1 MKTLLLLFSFC
12 LLVDLASAQ
21 QYALVIHGGAG
32 SLTPGVVSAEKE
44 KAYRQGLQ
52 KALDAGSAI
61 LKNGGSATD
70 AVVAAI
76 KVLEDDSLF
85 NAGKGAVF
93 TSTGRNEL
101 DASIMDGST
110 LKAGAVAGVTTVKN
124 PITAARAVMDKS
136 PHVMMAG
143 RGAEQFAKEKGCA
156 IVPPSYFRTEE
167 QWNTLQGI
175 KEDERKSKDIKNKKS
190 YLKQPENHDFK
201 YGTVG
206 AVALDKQGN
215 LAAGTST
222 GGMTNK
228 SFGRIG
234 DSPIIGAGTYANNKT
249 CAVSCTGW
257 GEYFIRLVMAKSIS
271 DRMEL
276 VKMSLDAAAEE
287 MMMHKL
293 PELGGDGGMI
303 GLDKDGNITT
313 HFNTPGMMRAYI
325 KSNGETAVKM
335 FKGE

>member
-1 MKTLLLLFSFC
+1 MKNLLLLLSLC
-12 LLVDLASAQ
+12 LWAHIASAQ

-32 SLTPGVVSAEKE
+32 SLTPGNVSSERE
-44 KAYRQGLQ
+44 NAYRQGLQ
-52 KALDAGSAI
+52 NALNAGEKI
-61 LKNGGSATD
+61 LKAGGTALD

-93 TSTGRNEL
+93 TSEGKNEL
-101 DASIMDGST
+101 DASIMDGKT

-143 RGAEQFAKEKGCA
+143 KGAEQFAKDKGCT
-156 IVPPSYFRTEE
+156 IVAPSYFRTEE
-167 QWNTLQGI
+167 QWNTLQNI
-175 KEDERKSKDIKNKKS
+175 KKDEQKDLKDKKS
-190 YLKQPENHDFK
+190 YLNQPENHDFK

-206 AVALDKQGN
+206 AVALDKNGN

-234 DSPIIGAGTYANNKT
+234 DSPVIGAGTYANNKT
-249 CAVSCTGW
+249 CAISCTGW

-276 VKMSLDAAAEE
+276 AKMSLNTAAEE
-287 MMMHKL
+287 MMMHQL

-303 GLDKDGNITT
+303 GLDKAGNITN
-313 HFNTPGMMRAYI
+313 HFNTPGMMRAFI
-325 KSNGETAVKM
+325 KSNGETAVKL

>member
-1 MKTLLLLFSFC
+1 MKNLLLLLSLC
-12 LLVDLASAQ
+12 LLVHIATAQ

-32 SLTPGVVSAEKE
+32 SLTPGMAAPERE
-44 KAYRQGLQ
+44 MAYRQGLQ
-52 KALDAGSAI
+52 NALDAGEKI
-61 LKNGGSATD
+61 LKAGGTALD

-93 TSTGRNEL
+93 TSEGKNEL
-101 DASIMDGST
+101 DASIMDGKT
-110 LKAGAVAGVTTVKN
+110 LKAGAVAGVTTIKN

-143 RGAEQFAKEKGCA
+143 KGAEQFAQKKGCT
-156 IVPPSYFRTEE
+156 IVPSSYFRTEE
-167 QWNTLQGI
+167 QWSTLQNI
-175 KEDERKSKDIKNKKS
+175 KKDEQKEKGLKDKKS
-190 YLKQPENHDFK
+190 YLNQPENHDFK

-234 DSPIIGAGTYANNKT
+234 DAPIIGAGTYANNKT
-249 CAVSCTGW
+249 CAISCTGW

-276 VKMSLDAAAEE
+276 AGFSLNTAAEE

-303 GLDKDGNITT
+303 GLDKEGNITN

-325 KSNGETAVKM
+325 KSNGETAVKL

>member
-1 MKTLLLLFSFC
+1 M
-12 LLVDLASAQ
+12 
-21 QYALVIHGGAG
+21 VIHGGAG
-32 SLTPGVVSAEKE
+32 SLTPGSVSPGKE
-44 KAYRQGLQ
+44 AAYRHGMQ
-52 KALDAGSAI
+52 KALNAGNRI
-61 LKNGGSATD
+61 LKNGGTATD

-93 TSTGRNEL
+93 TAAGRNEL
-101 DASIMDGST
+101 DASIMDGKT

-136 PHVMMAG
+136 PHVLMAG
-143 RGAEQFAKEKGCA
+143 KGAELFAEKQGCTIMPA
-156 IVPPSYFRTEE
+156 SYFRTEE
-167 QWNTLQGI
+167 QYNTIMDIRRAEQ
-175 KEDERKSKDIKNKKS
+175 KEQEQKHGSLR
-190 YLKQPENHDFK
+190 QPENPDFK

-206 AVALDKQGN
+206 AVALDKYGN

-234 DSPIIGAGTYANNKT
+234 DSPIIGAGTYANNNT
-249 CAVSCTGW
+249 CAISCTGW

-271 DRMEL
+271 DRIEL
-276 VKMSLDAAAEE
+276 AHMSLDDAANE
-287 MMMHKL
+287 MMMKRL

-303 GLDKDGNITT
+303 GLDRKGNIVNY
-313 HFNTPGMMRAYI
+313 FNTPGMFRAYI
-325 KSNGETAVKM
+325 KWNGESAIEMYRK
-335 FKGE
+335 

>member
-1 MKTLLLLFSFC
+1 MLCCSVNGNAQKYVLL
-12 LLVDLASAQ
+12 
-21 QYALVIHGGAG
+21 IHGGAG
-32 SLTPGVVSAEKE
+32 SLTPGMVSPERE
-44 KAYRQGLQ
+44 KAYRKGLQ
-52 KALDAGSAI
+52 NALDAGGKV
-61 LKNGGSATD
+61 LKAGGTATD

-93 TSTGRNEL
+93 TSEVKNEL
-101 DASIMDGST
+101 DASIMEGHT
-110 LKAGAVAGVTTVKN
+110 LKAGAVASVTTIKN

-136 PHVMMAG
+136 PHVMMVRA
-143 RGAEQFAKEKGCA
+143 GAEQFAKEKGCT
-156 IVPPSYFRTEE
+156 IVDPSYFRTEE
-167 QWNTLQGI
+167 QYNSIMNIKADEKKDKELQ
-175 KEDERKSKDIKNKKS
+175 NKKA
-190 YLKQPENHDFK
+190 YLRQPENRDFK

-206 AVALDKQGN
+206 AVALDKYGN

-228 SFGRIG
+228 SFGRVG

-249 CAVSCTGW
+249 CAISCTGW

-276 VKMSLDAAAEE
+276 AHMSLDKAAEE
-287 MMMHKL
+287 MMMHRL

-303 GLDKDGNITT
+303 GLDKDGNIVDY
-313 HFNTPGMMRAYI
+313 FNTPGMMRAYI